1 MTLGLRIDP
10 RDAVPIW
17 KQIEDQ
23 VRRMVAKGVL
33 PPGTSVPSVR
43 DLARELGVNPATVS
57 KAYQGLCDGGVLEVR
72 RGAGTFVSGSPP
84 SRPRGERARE
94 MKEAAT
100 RYVAV
105 AATIGADVDEA
116 VDQVRAAWP
125 KDRGKG
131 GER

>member
-1 MTLGLRIDP
+1 MSLGLRIDP
-10 RDAVPIW
+10 KDAVPIW
-17 KQIEDQ
+17 KQIEDS
-23 VRRMVAKGVL
+23 VRRMVAQGAL
-33 PPGTSVPSVR
+33 PAGAAVPSVR

-84 SRPRGERARE
+84 PRARGERARE

>member
-1 MTLGLRIDP
+1 MALGLRIDP

-23 VRRMVAKGVL
+23 VRRMVAQGAL
-33 PPGTSVPSVR
+33 PPGVSVPSVR
-43 DLARELGVNPATVS
+43 DLARELAVNPATVS

-84 SRPRGERARE
+84 LRARGERARE

-116 VDQVRAAWP
+116 VEQVRAAWP
-125 KDRGKG
+125 KDRTKG
-131 GER
+131 GQR